1 MKQPAKKTAKKLNCL
16 PTAACIVVTAAVV
29 VTVFSK
35 TNKPVKANADAVS
48 DTVPGSDIVI
58 NTNDIGTTASYYDYD
73 SDGTTVEVLA
83 VQASDGS
90 IRLAL
95 NTCQVCNGSPY
106 AYFEQDGDAFV
117 CQNCGNAFPSTAIG
131 KESGG
136 CNPVPVT
143 AETYTEENGTLTIP
157 SDFLDLN
164 AARFKNWKKF

>member
-1 MKQPAKKTAKKLNCL
+1 M
-16 PTAACIVVTAAVV
+16 
-29 VTVFSK
+29 
-35 TNKPVKANADAVS
+35 
-48 DTVPGSDIVI
+48 
-58 NTNDIGTTASYYDYD
+58 
-73 SDGTTVEVLA
+73 
-83 VQASDGS
+83 QASEGS

>member
-1 MKQPAKKTAKKLNCL
+1 M
-16 PTAACIVVTAAVV
+16 TAAVV

-90 IRLAL
+90 VRLAL

-157 SDFLDLN
+157 SDFLYLN
-164 AARFKNWKKF
+164 AARFKNWKKL

>member
-1 MKQPAKKTAKKLNCL
+1 MKQSAKKAAKKSNYL
-16 PTAACIVVTAAVV
+16 PIAAGVVVAAAVA

-35 TNKPVKANADAVS
+35 EKEPAKASTDAVS
-48 DTVPGSDIVI
+48 DTVPGADIAI
-58 NTNDIGTTASYYDYD
+58 NTSDIGTTASYYDYD
-73 SDGTTVEVLA
+73 SNGTTVEVLA

-90 IRLAL
+90 VRLAL

-106 AYFEQDGDAFV
+106 AYFEQDDDTFV

-157 SDFLDLN
+157 SDFLDAN

>member
-1 MKQPAKKTAKKLNCL
+1 MKQSAKKPAKKQNYL
-16 PTAACIVVTAAVV
+16 PIAACVVVAAAVV

-35 TNKPVKANADAVS
+35 SKEPVTTSSNSISNTVS
-48 DTVPGSDIVI
+48 STDIVI

-73 SDGTTVEVLA
+73 SNGTTVEVLA
-83 VQASDGS
+83 GQASDGS
-90 IRLAL
+90 TRLAL

-106 AYFEQDGDAFV
+106 AYFEQDGDTFV

-143 AETYTEENGTLTIP
+143 AETYTEGNGTLTIP
-157 SDFLDLN
+157 SDFLDAN